1 MNDATTSDAADSQ
14 ALTTLEHH
22 TGGIA
27 VLRFGLGDRR
37 QNVITAALAEAL
49 VERIAQIRA
58 DRDIRGLVLMS
69 NKPGS
74 FLAGADI
81 ALFDGCTQALAAEQ
95 MVRGVQAGFAGFAT
109 LKIPVVAAVEGICM
123 GGGLES
129 WRALGMRLASG
140 ALM

>member
-81 ALFDGCTQALAAEQ
+81 ALFD
-95 MVRGVQAGFAGFAT
+95 
-109 LKIPVVAAVEGICM
+109 
-123 GGGLES
+123 
-129 WRALGMRLASG
+129 
-140 ALM
+140 